1 MDISCRN
8 LDMWVSFEKKENEIK
23 REREREGAEGKK
35 YTTKR
40 QLCKRFANKI
50 AKELQQH
57 RHQHQQQKAKR
68 A

>member
-8 LDMWVSFEKKENEIK
+8 LDMWVSFEKKGEQNQ
-23 REREREGAEGKK
+23 EREGAEGKK

>member
-8 LDMWVSFEKKENEIK
+8 LDMWVSFEKIGEQNQ
-23 REREREGAEGKK
+23 ERERAEGKK